1 MGSPLPPLLFTLPSN
16 PMSKTIHA
24 VFAGTFD
31 PIHYGHL
38 DLITRGANLFD
49 KLTVGVYD
57 HRIPIKKLIFSIEH
71 RVQMIE
77 EVVAHLPN
85 VEVSRFTGLLVDFAD
100 DIDATVIVRG
110 MRVFSDFE
118 AEFRS
123 AMANRRLNPA
133 IETINFI
140 TQEDHTFLSSTTLR
154 EIASLGGDVGGM
166 VPPVVEKALYKFYAE
181 DRDWY
186 KKQ

>member
-1 MGSPLPPLLFTLPSN
+1 MQ
-16 PMSKTIHA
+16 KHIHA

-49 KLTVGVYD
+49 ELTVGVYD
-57 HRIPIKKLIFSIEH
+57 HRIPIKKLIFSIEE
-71 RVQMIE
+71 RVEMIE
-77 EVVAHLPN
+77 EVVKHLPN
-85 VEVSRFTGLLVDFAD
+85 VKVSRFTGLLVDFAD
-100 DIDATVIVRG
+100 HIGATVIVRG

-154 EIASLGGDVGGM
+154 EIASLGGDVSGM
-166 VPPVVEKALYKFYAE
+166 VPPNVEEALYKYYAE
-181 DRDWY
+181 DREWY
-186 KKQ
+186 KNR